1 MTDSG
6 VTTPPPSAFSIFRN
20 RNFTLM
26 WLAQLVSEMGTS
38 LVTLASSIFVYQL
51 TGSALNVG
59 LMMMASM
66 APSLLVGLVAGVF
79 VDRYDRKQIMV
90 AADLLRAVLIVAIPI
105 LLPLN
110 IAWLYILVALTAAVG
125 QFFNPAHSSVLP
137 EIASEEE
144 LNAANSLMAISS
156 FGALI
161 VGYAAAG
168 LITSQFSVTWAY
180 YVNAFSFLIAG
191 LLISRVRVPKLAVD
205 EKTSVAAVFH
215 NLRTGLNIVTSTPI
229 LRSLFLVFIPIFIA
243 FGLGNALRLPFS
255 VEVLGATEFEFSLIE
270 SVTLVGFVAASIVM
284 AQLGDRLRE
293 GQWITISF
301 IGIGFTS
308 IAFALNSSIPLAL
321 VIITIE
327 GFVNSP
333 SVIARALIIQRYT
346 PREARGRVF
355 SAFFV
360 SRDTLF
366 MIGMALA
373 GLGDFFD
380 LRLLYL
386 AAGIITLLFGLLSL
400 VLPGLGQP
408 AAEWRRALS
417 LLRTADSAPGLGAG
431 RLLQPADIDRLVALV
446 PIIGSLNLAQRSRL
460 QAEATIHEV
469 PKGTAVLRRHEAGD
483 EGYFIL
489 DGQAIAGWQEDG
501 QTHVLE
507 TLGEGDFFGEI
518 AVLAG
523 LPRTADVIT
532 EESSTLIKVP
542 ARLLREM
549 AAEPQL
555 NRLFMSRMTERMLRM
570 NLIDLPRTSQ
580 MNQAVLRD
588 LREAKP
594 EIRD

>member
-215 NLRTGLNIVTSTPI
+215 NLRTGLDIVTSTPI

-523 LPRTADVIT
+523 LPRTADIIT